1 MMSAAAVAVTIS
13 PLPDLSNTASGSATL
28 GGHIEDELL
37 IAK

>member
-13 PLPDLSNTASGSATL
+13 PLPDLSNTASGSAIL
-28 GGHIEDELL
+28 GGHIEELL